1 MPDHPSR
8 ELALFFEK
16 LRFQRQMSQEE
27 FATDI
32 VSLRQYRRYL
42 NGDCEIPYRVLN
54 QFSEKLG
61 FKSEHV
67 ILELESERLFETR
80 TINAFYNAV
89 ANQDMIEADRIL
101 KDIDKRYILDKSN
114 ITVYEHALNLYRYN
128 QKKINLGQLIDHTK
142 QLINYPKILSNKTMS
157 SAELIILSS
166 LLNYPDVEQRDGI
179 VEKLNEVINN
189 TVHIISGLNDRM
201 TLLILFRLAK
211 YTGAQKDFETTLNYC
226 NKAISYN
233 QLQHMNYLLDY
244 FYYYKA
250 LCHYRLQEVDAY
262 EHSVY
267 QCYNILEVSQNK
279 SKKSKFKTLIEEDFK
294 IDLDLFIINYTQKL
308 LKKASPN

>member
-61 FKSEHV
+61 IKSEHV

-89 ANQDMIEADRIL
+89 ANQDVAESDRIL
-101 KDIDKRYILDKSN
+101 NEIDKRYILDKSN
-114 ITVYEHALNLYRYN
+114 ITFYEHAFNLYRFN
-128 QKKINLGQLIDHTK
+128 QKKINLAQLIDHTK
-142 QLINYPKILSNKTMS
+142 HLINYPKILTNKSMS

-166 LLNYPDVEQRDGI
+166 LLNYPGVEELDGI
-179 VEKLNEVINN
+179 VKKLNEVIDN
-189 TVHIISGLNDRM
+189 TVHIISGLNDR
-201 TLLILFRLAK
+201 TTILILFRLAK
-211 YTGAQKDFETTLNYC
+211 YTGGQNDFEITLKYC
-226 NKAISYN
+226 DKAIAYN
-233 QLQHMNYLLDY
+233 QLQHMTYLLDY

-250 LCHYRLQEVDAY
+250 LCHYRLKQMDLY
-262 EHSVY
+262 EHSIY
-267 QCYNILEVSQNK
+267 QCYNILEISQNK
-279 SKKSKFKTLIEEDFK
+279 SKKSKFKALIEEDFK
-294 IDLDLFIINYTQKL
+294 IDFDLFIFNYTKKY
-308 LKKASPN
+308 LKK